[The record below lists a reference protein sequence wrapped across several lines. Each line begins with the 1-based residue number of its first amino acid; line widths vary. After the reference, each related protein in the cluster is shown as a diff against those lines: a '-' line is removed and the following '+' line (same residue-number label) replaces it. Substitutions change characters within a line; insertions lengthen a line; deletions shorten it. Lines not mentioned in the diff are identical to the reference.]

1 MFTDPAELPHL
12 RLCTFRPEYKVL
24 ALREIFRSPQ
34 TQQEPDSKAL
44 SFSYHTSMSQET
56 ILPLNESPKHPGQ
69 TSKMPHFQS
78 PEPVSQPDS
87 FFSDLTAPSQA
98 QTRSQSQERAQ
109 KIRVKNRRKLYL
121 DRHPSYFSSPDLEL
135 ADPLLYDRC
144 IRRFQT
150 TSEREADGRAK
161 GYSGVLEADMYRT
174 EAKIAAMNPESQT
187 ASPSSSRSRP
197 PNDDPAGF
205 VPFVS
210 YSRGSHGEVLPE
222 EDDEVPSTKEEG
234 LERWKFGMT
243 VRFLKGD
250 DDDFDYA
257 AVDGSDEL
265 DDVERREREE
275 SWFEGEEPEFVEE
288 AEKSG
293 ETGVQDF

>member
-1 MFTDPAELPHL
+1 
-12 RLCTFRPEYKVL
+12 
-24 ALREIFRSPQ
+24 
-34 TQQEPDSKAL
+34 
-44 SFSYHTSMSQET
+44 
-56 ILPLNESPKHPGQ
+56 
-69 TSKMPHFQS
+69 MPHFQS

-87 FFSDLTAPSQA
+87 FFSESSTQSQF

-109 KIRVKNRRKLYL
+109 RIRIKNRRKLYL
-121 DRHPSYFSSPDLEL
+121 DRHPSYFASPDLEL

-144 IRRFQT
+144 IRRFQSA
-150 TSEREADGRAK
+150 SEREADGRAK

-174 EAKIAAMNPESQT
+174 EAKIAALHPESPSH
-187 ASPSSSRSRP
+187 SPSSSRTKP
-197 PNDDPAGF
+197 PNEDTAGF

-210 YSRGSHGEVLPE
+210 YLRGSHGEVLPE
-222 EDDEVPSTKEEG
+222 EDDEVPKTKEEG

-250 DDDFDYA
+250 DEDFDYA

-275 SWFEGEEPEFVEE
+275 SWFEGEEPEWVAE
-288 AEKSG
+288 AGKSG